1 MTLVRRG
8 TIEDIDAL
16 VDMGG
21 RFFAFTAFSGFIPF
35 DPDAVRTALIALL
48 DGGVV
53 FVAERE
59 QQIVGG
65 IVGMASSVWFNQNA
79 RTATELGWWVDE
91 QYRHTSAGIKLYRA
105 FEAWAVEQGAD
116 AIVMSDLVIR
126 DVAPAENLFKKL
138 GFTTVER
145 SHVKKVM

>member
-1 MTLVRRG
+1 MTQVRRG

-16 VDMGG
+16 VDMGE
-21 RFFAFTAFSGFIPF
+21 RFFAFSAFSEFTPL
-35 DPDAVRTALIALL
+35 DPDSVRNSLLSLL

-53 FVAERE
+53 FVAEHE

-65 IVGMASSVWFNQNA
+65 IVGMMTSVWFNQNV
-79 RTATELGWWVDE
+79 RTATELAWWVDE
-91 QYRHTSAGIKLYRA
+91 EHRTTSAGIKLYRA
-105 FEAWAVEQGAD
+105 FESWAAEQGAQ

-126 DVAPAENLFKKL
+126 GAAPAENLFMKL

>member
-1 MTLVRRG
+1 MTQVRRG

-21 RFFAFTAFSGFIPF
+21 RFFAFSAFSEFVPF
-35 DPDAVRTALIALL
+35 DPDAVRAGLIALL

-59 QQIVGG
+59 HQIVGG
-65 IVGMASSVWFNQNA
+65 IVGAMTSVWFNPDA

-91 QYRHTSAGIKLYRA
+91 EHRTTSAGIKLYRA
-105 FEAWAVEQGAD
+105 FEAWAKEQGAH

-126 DVAPAENLFKKL
+126 GVAPAENLFMKL